1 MSKKYL
7 LADNEKIKKPIK
19 KHENQEYILYYSIY
33 INIRLQFIALWKLHE
48 LEKHTYLLCFFVL
61 ARSRYTSFIL
71 SFN

>member
-19 KHENQEYILYYSIY
+19 KHENQEYIYIY
-33 INIRLQFIALWKLHE
+33 IYIRLQFIALWKLHE

>member
-19 KHENQEYILYYSIY
+19 KHENQEYIYIY
-33 INIRLQFIALWKLHE
+33 IRLQFIALWKLHE